1 MRNRP
6 DRARDLD
13 RVLNAATITRQSG
26 SNLAL
31 AFFSLDRERRQ
42 DITVFYAFCR
52 VVDDIADSSTL
63 LPEEKRR
70 RLATWRAAVANAA
83 PDEDALAPEIRRV
96 MAKYSLRPQMLDE
109 IIAGVE
115 MDLGMVRYATW
126 DDLRVYCYRVASAVG
141 LVSIEIFGYNSP
153 QTRDYAV
160 DLGLAL
166 QTTNIIR
173 DVAQD
178 ARNSRIYLPQDEMKR
193 FGYSDAELERDEHNE
208 RFVALMQFQ
217 AQRSR
222 AFYHRAA
229 QLLPE
234 QDRRAMLPARIMAS
248 VYGALLGKI
257 ERDRFRV
264 FERHYRLSRLE
275 KAARIA
281 AATLNFA

>member
-1 MRNRP
+1 MRNRA

-96 MAKYSLRPQMLDE
+96 MAKYSLSPQMLDE

-115 MDLGMVRYATW
+115 MDLGIVRYATW

-141 LVSIEIFGYNSP
+141 LVSIEIFGYKSP
-153 QTRDYAV
+153 QARDYAV

>member
-1 MRNRP
+1 
-6 DRARDLD
+6 
-13 RVLNAATITRQSG
+13 LNAATITRQSG

-126 DDLRVYCYRVASAVG
+126 DELRVYCYRVASAVG
-141 LVSIEIFGYNSP
+141 LVSIEIFGYKSP

-281 AATLNFA
+281 AVTLNFA